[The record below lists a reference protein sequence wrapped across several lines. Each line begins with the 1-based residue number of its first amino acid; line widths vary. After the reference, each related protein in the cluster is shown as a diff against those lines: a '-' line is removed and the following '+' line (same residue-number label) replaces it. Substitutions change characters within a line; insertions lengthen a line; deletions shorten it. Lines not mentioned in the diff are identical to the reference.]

1 MSSDFKADILESM
14 PTDESY
20 LKPYREAAIRHGG
33 DFAATLWKSPEAQQ
47 KRFQTLIEMLGPERC
62 SGTCVVD
69 VGCGRGDLA
78 LELDR
83 LGVHPRRYVGIE
95 GVEEI
100 AKIARERVENLPFA
114 TEISLCDVVSEPNR
128 LCEFEPDIIIASGT
142 LNTMPKDVAEGVV
155 RSIIAAA
162 RGAVGFNFLTA
173 QTSKARQEEDT
184 SPAHRFDPIPMLQI
198 ALDASPLVAF
208 RQDYLLGHDATIV
221 LFFED
226 HG

>member
-1 MSSDFKADILESM
+1 M
-14 PTDESY
+14 PADESY
-20 LKPYREAAIRHGG
+20 LNPYREAALRHGG

-69 VGCGRGDLA
+69 VGCGRGDFA
-78 LELDR
+78 LELAR
-83 LGVHPRRYVGIE
+83 LSVHPRRYIGIE

-100 AKIARERVENLPFA
+100 AKIAQKRVENLPFPA
-114 TEISLCDVVSEPNR
+114 EISLCDVVSEPTR
-128 LCEFEPDIIIASGT
+128 LRELEPDTIIASGT
-142 LNTMPKDVAEGVV
+142 LNTMPKDVAEDVV

-162 RGAVGFNFLTA
+162 ASGGGAVGFNFLTA
-173 QTSKARQEEDT
+173 RTTEARQEEDA
-184 SPAHRFDPIPMLQI
+184 SPAQRFDPISMLQI
-198 ALDASPLVAF
+198 ALDASPQVAF

-221 LFFED
+221 LFLED